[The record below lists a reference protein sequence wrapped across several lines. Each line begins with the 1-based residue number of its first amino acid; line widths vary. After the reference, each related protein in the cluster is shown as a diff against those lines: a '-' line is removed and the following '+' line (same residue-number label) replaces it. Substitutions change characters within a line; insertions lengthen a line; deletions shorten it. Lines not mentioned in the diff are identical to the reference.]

1 MRCLLVILVT
11 LLAVL
16 HVASA
21 QFFLYSTILPFP
33 GAFNGVPLNGGGMGI
48 IGAQYGSGGPQ
59 YGVNGVGSNGD
70 GALWGR
76 RRMMSGMMN
85 PYMGMMYGRR

>member
-1 MRCLLVILVT
+1 MRCLLVVLVT

-21 QFFLYSTILPFP
+21 QW
-33 GAFNGVPLNGGGMGI
+33 AFNGVPLNGGGMGI

-59 YGVNGVGSNGD
+59 YGVNGAGSNNGD